1 MSFDVSFSLV
11 ASQTYTVP
19 INTAS
24 IKIVAIG
31 AGGGRGKAGVTG
43 GNGAVVITTYNGNF
57 FGDTLT
63 INIGRGGSSNKS
75 GGLTQISDSREQINV
90 IAGGGYVNTRDGK
103 VSYPFSIALY
113 TQCSIS
119 YTTAPYMS
127 LPYGV
132 GSDYNAG
139 IECGDGYVLLTITD
153 MLPLVIYNPK
163 PADSAQKLSH
173 QSAQQFMLEKT
184 GSSAAKQPPQMPLV
198 IYNPDQNTESQ
209 NLAVAALDGNMNW
222 SGYLDLETAHIPVV
236 PMTLLSKPTSSQKLS
251 HQSAQQFML
260 EKTGSSAAKQPPQMP
275 LVIYN
280 PDQNTESQNLAVAAL
295 DGNMNWSGYLE
306 KQLVSLA
313 KTVENDDMISP
324 ISPDICNHCPNPVL
338 PKSGIAFGGNLNL
351 PGYLATQPFILA
363 QTVSPAATAR
373 GGAGRTQFINNQ
385 INAFGSYAGAPA
397 GSGQPPRNKF

>member
-1 MSFDVSFSLV
+1 
-11 ASQTYTVP
+11 
-19 INTAS
+19 
-24 IKIVAIG
+24 
-31 AGGGRGKAGVTG
+31 
-43 GNGAVVITTYNGNF
+43 
-57 FGDTLT
+57 
-63 INIGRGGSSNKS
+63 
-75 GGLTQISDSREQINV
+75 
-90 IAGGGYVNTRDGK
+90 
-103 VSYPFSIALY
+103 
-113 TQCSIS
+113 
-119 YTTAPYMS
+119 MS

-163 PADSAQKLSH
+163 PADSA
-173 QSAQQFMLEKT
+173 
-184 GSSAAKQPPQMPLV
+184 
-198 IYNPDQNTESQ
+198 
-209 NLAVAALDGNMNW
+209 
-222 SGYLDLETAHIPVV
+222 
-236 PMTLLSKPTSSQKLS
+236 QKLS